1 MQVALFQLGLL
12 VCRPTSGF
20 ATRLNHVLPK
30 TLFFLSEHILETE
43 IEYSIEVQGLINAG
57 LMLQTVY
64 DAGGGQQKY
73 GFTELAHYVDRYAVS
88 YNRVD
93 RYVNPREP
101 IEFQAPKI
109 EMKNVP
115 AVFS

>member
-1 MQVALFQLGLL
+1 M
-12 VCRPTSGF
+12 
-20 ATRLNHVLPK
+20 
-30 TLFFLSEHILETE
+30 
-43 IEYSIEVQGLINAG
+43 EVQGLVNAG

-73 GFTELAHYVDRYAVS
+73 GFTELAQYVDRYAVS

-93 RYVNPREP
+93 RYVNPKEP